1 MGAGAESG
9 SVNGQFFISL
19 LNPGI
24 GLLFAAA
31 FFLLWLNRH
40 ERYVAYAAGA
50 YTASAIAFLIQDVG
64 PVLPME
70 LQRLPANLCFLATG
84 VLFAAAIIKR
94 YGLPIP
100 WRAMAVT
107 TAVSITIF
115 IWFLLGQPSIAARI
129 LSISIGAGIIA
140 AMVVRALWPIEKP
153 YLIDRVLFWVA
164 TLAALNLIIRPAVLL
179 SLGGGFDNY
188 VGFQQSVYWTT
199 VQFSQAMVSIVA
211 AISLMVAVAID
222 QITELR
228 RQVDDD
234 NLSGLLNRR
243 GFEAK
248 AGAALRRCIEQDRPV
263 ALMIADLDH
272 FKLINDN
279 HGHAV
284 GDAIIAAFGAHVRRI
299 GPAEMIAGR
308 IGGEEF
314 ALLVPGAGIEAA
326 RQLAEA
332 VRTGLQAACADH
344 IPAKLCPTT
353 SIGIAIG
360 APGTALSALMADADQ
375 ALYQAKRTG
384 RNRVRTFTPKPV
396 RLAAGA

>member
-299 GPAEMIAGR
+299 GPAEMVAGR